1 LTIDN
6 TIQTNAVSEISLKS
20 ICSTM
25 SKTNVAKIPSDFL
38 TTHANKTN
46 NERTTEKNLPKITGN
61 HILPKGT
68 IKIMKVNTS
77 DESLQSSV
85 PEQVFLKQNDI
96 NSSTKQVSHMDDTFE
111 SSSKNILR
119 EKEYHT
125 LETDRSINI
134 LKLSEST
141 SVFNNNINLKNKNVI
156 GNELNSKIIN
166 YKNINSLMEIKNN
179 VHNDINTDDIDSVA
193 TEIENCTWNHQEHSN
208 RLDDGEEHENN
219 ILQDNKKCNKI
230 NSDENILNKNISNL
244 MNINESYNINRS
256 LIFDS
261 EEKAIKQN
269 RKRIVTEDTIK
280 LDNKKRKL
288 NRTIWLQNNVT
299 CAKSLNRKEFNDFP
313 NIDAMITVESN
324 ISEENISEQKIDL
337 REHLNKKRSK
347 SPKLLM
353 FENKFNKNNI
363 ESEQIDLNNENEIKI
378 ITPSNTMK
386 NEKFC
391 KKLFFEKEPTF
402 NKTLYKEKDVQ
413 IDPICNRMHCHSTLQ
428 TTSEEIQHLNQIDR
442 IHENINIQEEHT
454 NGRNEDDDDDDC
466 ISLFAESFDTNL

>member
-1 LTIDN
+1 
-6 TIQTNAVSEISLKS
+6 
-20 ICSTM
+20 M
-25 SKTNVAKIPSDFL
+25 SKTNVTKIPSDFL

-46 NERTTEKNLPKITGN
+46 NERTTEKNLPKITGD

-68 IKIMKVNTS
+68 IKIMKVNMS

-85 PEQVFLKQNDI
+85 SE
-96 NSSTKQVSHMDDTFE
+96 QVSHIDDIFE

-125 LETDRSINI
+125 LETDRSDNI
-134 LKLSEST
+134 SEST
-141 SVFNNNINLKNKNVI
+141 SVFNNNINLKNKNV
-156 GNELNSKIIN
+156 GNELNSKTIN

-179 VHNDINTDDIDSVA
+179 IHNDINTNDIDSVA
-193 TEIENCTWNHQEHSN
+193 TEIKNCTWNHQEQSN
-208 RLDDGEEHENN
+208 RLDDSEEHENN

-230 NSDENILNKNISNL
+230 NSDENILNKNISNFI
-244 MNINESYNINRS
+244 NINESYNINKS

-313 NIDAMITVESN
+313 NIDAMITVDSN
-324 ISEENISEQKIDL
+324 ISEKNISEQKIDL

-347 SPKLLM
+347 SPKLLT

-363 ESEQIDLNNENEIKI
+363 ESEQIDLNNKNEIKI

-386 NEKFC
+386 DEKFH

-413 IDPICNRMHCHSTLQ
+413 TDPICNRMHCHSTLQ
-428 TTSEEIQHLNQIDR
+428 TTSEEIQHLSQTDR

-454 NGRNEDDDDDDC
+454 NGKNEDDNDDDDDC
-466 ISLFAESFDTNL
+466 ISLFAESFDTNP